1 MFDFCRG
8 NLFIII
14 ATVLIGCADNS
25 DRMDLRVGIFFTE
38 GTRSLITS
46 FEPRYEILK
55 DDEKKYD
62 LRIGKDLVST
72 LTRATRRVFASVE
85 ALDSYPTLES
95 IADSQLNLVVTAQV
109 RYEVGTFVYIGDSSE
124 SSNSLTA
131 KLTCYSPEMTEI
143 AAVTALGKGH
153 ASAKGVLFSAKGK
166 AFADSVKDAIRNLVD
181 DVIRQM
187 SSSPEIRK
195 MAE

>member
-1 MFDFCRG
+1 MFDFCRSI
-8 NLFIII
+8 LLI
-14 ATVLIGCADNS
+14 TVAIGAVGCSDNS
-25 DRMDLRVGIFFTE
+25 DRMDLRVGLFFTE
-38 GTRSLITS
+38 DTRSLIAS

-55 DDEKKYD
+55 DEEEKYD

-85 ALDSYPTLES
+85 ALDSYPTRES
-95 IADSQLNLVVTAQV
+95 IADRQLNLVVIAQV
-109 RYEVGTFVYIGDSSE
+109 RCGVGTFAYIGNSSE

-143 AAVTALGKGH
+143 AAVTASGQGR
-153 ASAKGVLFSAKGK
+153 ASAKGVLFNAKRK
-166 AFADSVKDAIRNLVD
+166 AFADSVKDAIRNLGD

-187 SSSPEIRK
+187 SSNPEIRK